1 MKAEVNKL
9 DIAKMDNVQ
18 TSLNNLETNVHD
30 SDAGKLKTVPWKRL
44 EKISDVED
52 NQVVKNTKFYTLEKK

>member
-18 TSLNNLETNVHD
+18 TSLNNLETNVND